1 MRLVRPEVHLF
12 AVTFAFCAVFQP
24 TVIDMSNAGA
34 SGVSGWLGD
43 IHGCISS
50 VPITRFIAAGELEID
65 APPAITTVSMSAL
78 MLAAAPC
85 TAAMPDAQC
94 RLSATP
100 GTLVRPS
107 STAA

>member
-1 MRLVRPEVHLF
+1 
-12 AVTFAFCAVFQP
+12 
-24 TVIDMSNAGA
+24 MSNAGA

-43 IHGCISS
+43 IHGFTSS
-50 VPITRFIAAGELEID
+50 VPMTRFIEDGEVETD
-65 APPAITTVSMSAL
+65 SAPPAITTVSMSAL

-94 RLSATP
+94 RLRATP
-100 GTLVRPS
+100 GTWVRPR